1 MVFIRLVSAIETL
14 STDMP
19 LDQMDDKLENQG
31 VTDLIEHST
40 LPKELKGELKTV
52 FDVRKSRKKFIRFIA
67 QHAGGF
73 FKGGNFKAKHLKVKR
88 ANLGKALNVI
98 YTARSKYLHP
108 GEPMFLSQPIKGGE
122 KWDTDP
128 RAGMIVGN
136 RSFTASQKL
145 PHTSFFEG
153 LVRHCLLNYLRA
165 NSTPLGSSMSH
176 QVFAF
181 GSNMC
186 SGRFRDYGVS
196 PEGAGRPAV
205 LPGHRLLFNKKSTK
219 DDSGK
224 ANVAAHEGSEVWG
237 VLYTISDGDLEK
249 LDKGEGGYR
258 RERLSLRLMDNTNAD
273 AWCMLP
279 GNRRTI
285 RRCAHTHGTS
295 GFSLKVLVSM
305 LSRPNIS

>member
-1 MVFIRLVSAIETL
+1 MI
-14 STDMP
+14 
-19 LDQMDDKLENQG
+19 
-31 VTDLIEHST
+31 
-40 LPKELKGELKTV
+40 
-52 FDVRKSRKKFIRFIA
+52 
-67 QHAGGF
+67 
-73 FKGGNFKAKHLKVKR
+73 
-88 ANLGKALNVI
+88 
-98 YTARSKYLHP
+98 
-108 GEPMFLSQPIKGGE
+108 QPIKGGE

-145 PHTSFFEG
+145 PYTSFFEG

-165 NSTPLGSSMSH
+165 NSTSLGSSMSH

-196 PEGAGRPAV
+196 PEGAGRSAV
-205 LPGHRLLFNKKSTK
+205 LPGHRLLFNKKSAK

-273 AWCMLP
+273 AWVYVARKPKNDPALRPYTWYKRFLVEGAREHALP
-279 GNRRTI
+279 SEYIVNLERIEATQD
-285 RRCAHTHGTS
+285 
-295 GFSLKVLVSM
+295 
-305 LSRPNIS
+305 PNQQRDREKRALACRAAS